1 MAWQVMTG
9 QEKAIVAAFALF
21 LLALVAAVVV
31 GAVRRR
37 RGTLPPP
44 APTRFVSHWQT
55 MAILALAALGI
66 LAAILVPLVARLVS
80 K

>member
-1 MAWQVMTG
+1 MTWQVMTG
-9 QEKAIVAAFALF
+9 QEQALVAAFALF

-44 APTRFVSHWQT
+44 PAVRFVPHWQM
-55 MAILALAALGI
+55 MAILALAAFGI
-66 LAAILVPLVARLVS
+66 LAAILLPILARVVS
-80 K
+80 R

>member
-9 QEKAIVAAFALF
+9 QEKALVATFALF

-44 APTRFVSHWQT
+44 QPVRFVPHWQMMT
-55 MAILALAALGI
+55 ILALAAFGI
-66 LAAILVPLVARLVS
+66 LAAILLPILARVVS
-80 K
+80 R